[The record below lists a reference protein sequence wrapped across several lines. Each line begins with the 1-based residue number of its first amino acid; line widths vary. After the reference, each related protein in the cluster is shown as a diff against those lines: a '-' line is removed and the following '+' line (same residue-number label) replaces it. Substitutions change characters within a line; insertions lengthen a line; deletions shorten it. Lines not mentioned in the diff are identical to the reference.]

1 MGSVAVDREL
11 VLGSLRLTDQYRSLS
26 EAGATEALDAK
37 TGASKTM
44 VKEPG
49 LLGYGVSGEA
59 LWKGG
64 AFEIDDVLFGLQGV
78 RGVPFSLMLE
88 DGDIGSPARIV
99 LASLETYSIGAEHGD
114 LVTAEYGLMSQST
127 PHLGTVLHNAEVM
140 GASSEGA
147 AVQLGAVL
155 AGGRLQGA
163 LHVCGGA
170 GRVTVRIQSD
180 NAQAFPSPTTRLT
193 FSVVATGVAR
203 AYEWAGVLGPFADTW
218 WRVVVLNQTA
228 ASTRDVVVVAAII

>member
-11 VLGSLRLTDQYRSLS
+11 VLGPLRLTDQYRSLS

-37 TGASKTM
+37 TGASKVM

-64 AFEIDDVLFGLQGV
+64 ANEIDDVLFGLQRV
-78 RGVPFSLMLE
+78 RGVPFSLMME
-88 DGDIGSPARIV
+88 DGDVGSPARMV
-99 LASLETYSIGAEHGD
+99 LASLASHNIGAEHGE
-114 LVTAEYGLMSQST
+114 LVTVDYGLMAQST
-127 PHLGTVLHNAEVM
+127 PHLGAVLHNAEVR
-140 GASSEGA
+140 GLSAEGA
-147 AVQLGAVL
+147 AVQLGAVP

-170 GRVTVRIQSD
+170 GRVTVRIESD
-180 NAQAFPSPTTRLT
+180 NAQAFPAPTTRLT
-193 FSVVATGVAR
+193 FSVVANAVAR
-203 AYEWAGVLGPFADTW
+203 AYQWSGVDGAIADDW
-218 WRVVVLNQTA
+218 WRVVVVNQVA
-228 ASTRDVVVVAAII
+228 AQDRDVVVVAAII